1 MSLLS
6 ANETKAQ
13 TRRLWATCFGDSED
27 FMDIYFS
34 EKYTDDVNVACEA
47 DGKIVAAA
55 QLLPYRMKLF
65 GQTARVGYLS
75 GLATLPEARGKG
87 HAAKVLRKAHRRLY
101 KEGAVLSYL
110 IPGNNGLRRFYED
123 CRHGAY
129 WTAAYRKEEVLSATS
144 PADESIAIDE
154 PDEWGTDLFVFY
166 KKATAHIPCMLHPSE
181 GDFFAALSVCDL
193 EGGHVLVARR
203 KLRIVGLCLAVP
215 GSDGCCAIRELKA
228 TDPDTED
235 ALLLAAQRACGAEKA
250 YHHAPRPGTEEGAA
264 PYAMARVTHV
274 EKFFKMVLHAYP
286 ELEMHIGIDGDL
298 DIPENNGYYLLRGG
312 KCTLTEDVPADII
325 TPGGLAALFLS
336 AIPTHIRM
344 MLDE

>member
-13 TRRLWATCFGDSED
+13 TRRLWATCFGDPED

-34 EKYTDDVNVACEA
+34 EKYTDQVNVTCEA
-47 DGKIVAAA
+47 DGIILSAA
-55 QLLPYRMKLF
+55 QILPYRMKLF
-65 GQTARVGYLS
+65 GQTVRVGYLS

-87 HAAKVLRKAHRRLY
+87 CAAKVLHKVHRRLY
-101 KEGAVLSYL
+101 KEGVPLCYL
-110 IPGNNGLRRFYED
+110 IPGNDGLRRFYED
-123 CRHGAY
+123 YRHGAY
-129 WTAAYRKEEVLSATS
+129 WTAAYRKEETLAGTL
-144 PADESIAIDE
+144 PPDESITVDE
-154 PDEWGTDLFVFY
+154 PDEWGTELFVFY
-166 KKATAHIPCMLHPSE
+166 KKATAHIPCMLHPAE
-181 GDFFAALSVCDL
+181 GDFFAALAACDL

-215 GSDGCCAIRELKA
+215 GSDGHCTIRELK
-228 TDPDTED
+228 TTEPHAEK
-235 ALLLAAQRACGAEKA
+235 ALLLAARRTCGADEA
-250 YHHAPRPGTEEGAA
+250 RRHVPAAGTDSGAT

-286 ELEMHIGIDGDL
+286 EFEMHIGIDGDF
-298 DIPENNGYYLLRGG
+298 DIPENNGYYLLRNG
-312 KCTLTEDVPADII
+312 KCTLTEDVPTDII

-336 AIPTHIRM
+336 AIPTHISL

>member
-13 TRRLWATCFGDSED
+13 TRHLWSTCFGDPED

-47 DGKIVAAA
+47 EGKIVAAA
-55 QLLPYRMKLF
+55 QILPYRMKLF
-65 GQTARVGYLS
+65 GQTAHVGYLS

-87 HAAKVLRKAHRRLY
+87 YAAKVLHKVHRRLY
-101 KEGAVLSYL
+101 KEGAPLSFL
-110 IPGNNGLRRFYED
+110 IPGNDGLRHFYED
-123 CRHGAY
+123 YRHGAY
-129 WTAAYRKEEVLSATS
+129 WTASYRKEETLAATFPPS
-144 PADESIAIDE
+144 EGITVCE

-181 GDFFAALSVCDL
+181 GDFFAALAACDL

-215 GSDGCCAIRELKA
+215 GSGGRCAIRELKA
-228 TDPDTED
+228 ATPDAENT
-235 ALLLAAQRACGAEKA
+235 LLLAARRACGADEA
-250 YHHAPRPGTEEGAA
+250 FHHAPVAGTDAGAA

-286 ELEMHIGIDGDL
+286 ELEMHIGIDGDF

-336 AIPTHIRM
+336 AIPTHIRL